1 MEQDFSEEDD
11 VMKFDENGNVE
22 EEENEEEEKTV
33 VQDITLNG

>member
-1 MEQDFSEEDD
+1 
-11 VMKFDENGNVE
+11 MKFDENSNVE

>member
-1 MEQDFSEEDD
+1 
-11 VMKFDENGNVE
+11 MKFDENGNVE

>member
-1 MEQDFSEEDD
+1 

-22 EEENEEEEKTV
+22 EEDQEEEKSI